1 MWYDT
6 VAGNGLPAS
15 NPVRLRLVF
24 LPVRR
29 IFPHGGRGR
38 GGGRLNSVAPFL
50 SLLHVKVQKSPP
62 GFVYFHFGP
71 LTFNCVYEPDFS
83 YISFD
88 FLRLG
93 PSIAIN

>member
-1 MWYDT
+1 M
-6 VAGNGLPAS
+6 AGNGLPAP

-29 IFPHGGRGR
+29 VFPHGGRGR
-38 GGGRLNSVAPFL
+38 GGGRLKPVVPFL
-50 SLLHVKVQKSPP
+50 SLLHVKVQKSPS

-71 LTFNCVYEPDFS
+71 LTFNCVYGPYFS
-83 YISFD
+83 YLSFD
-88 FLRLG
+88 FVRLG